1 MIILV
6 AVVVIVVAL
15 LIAGAVIGL
24 ALKLLWWALI
34 GLAIGALARAVLP
47 GRQQISIPATAG
59 AGVAGSLLGG
69 IVAHAFSLSSLVQ
82 FLVAIALAAAVIV
95 FLEGRAHAAR

>member
-6 AVVVIVVAL
+6 AIVVVIVAL

-24 ALKLLWWALI
+24 ALKLLWWALL

-59 AGVAGSLLGG
+59 AGIAGSLLGG
-69 IVAHAFSLSSLVQ
+69 ILAHAFSLGNVLQ
-82 FLVAIALAAAVIV
+82 FLVAIALAAVVIV
-95 FLEGRAHAAR
+95 FLEGRRPHAA